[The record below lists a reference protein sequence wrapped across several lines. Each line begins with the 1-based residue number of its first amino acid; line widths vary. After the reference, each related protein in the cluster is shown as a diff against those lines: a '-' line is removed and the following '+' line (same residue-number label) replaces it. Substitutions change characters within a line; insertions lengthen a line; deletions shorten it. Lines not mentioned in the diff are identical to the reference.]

1 MEPREFP
8 GRPLSQHLAPKW
20 SKKRCLVGP
29 ILIKKREL
37 RTRALFFPRAGGV
50 DDGYDMDD
58 DHDDDDEDRQPRR
71 QPRTNKQKE
80 TKNGALKKDIGEELR
95 EKQEKNKKQTRCD
108 SKQKWTSVR
117 SSPAP

>member
-1 MEPREFP
+1 MVEKTMSCGAHFNQKTGASDPC
-8 GRPLSQHLAPKW
+8 A
-20 SKKRCLVGP
+20 
-29 ILIKKREL
+29 
-37 RTRALFFPRAGGV
+37 FFPRAGGV

-95 EKQEKNKKQTRCD
+95 EKQEKNKKKQTRCD